1 MDVQSPT
8 CLLQFCAA
16 SAVLSLFPTCSASS
30 VVLDVVPHTE
40 LELRTRATHT
50 SAQAHTT
57 GQADIK
63 LQRKDNQETYDNF
76 IIHCR
81 SNTTRET
88 VDHKPYFASKGTD
101 RRIGFLT
108 VAISYMYQD

>member
-16 SAVLSLFPTCSASS
+16 SVLSLFPTCS
-30 VVLDVVPHTE
+30 VVLDAVPHTE

-63 LQRKDNQETYDNF
+63 DNQETYD
-76 IIHCR
+76 H
-81 SNTTRET
+81 SL
-88 VDHKPYFASKGTD
+88 SKQYNAGD
-101 RRIGFLT
+101 GRPQALLRF
-108 VAISYMYQD
+108 

>member
-16 SAVLSLFPTCSASS
+16 SVLSLFPTCS
-30 VVLDVVPHTE
+30 VVLDAVPHPE

-63 LQRKDNQETYDNF
+63 DNQETYDN
-76 IIHCR
+76 HH
-81 SNTTRET
+81 SL
-88 VDHKPYFASKGTD
+88 SKQYNAGD
-101 RRIGFLT
+101 GRPQALLRF
-108 VAISYMYQD
+108 

>member
-16 SAVLSLFPTCSASS
+16 SVLSLFPTCS

-40 LELRTRATHT
+40 LELRTRAIPTRARRRTRPDKRTSRTTSRKHT
-50 SAQAHTT
+50 
-57 GQADIK
+57 
-63 LQRKDNQETYDNF
+63 
-76 IIHCR
+76 
-81 SNTTRET
+81 
-88 VDHKPYFASKGTD
+88 PYFASKGTD

>member
-16 SAVLSLFPTCSASS
+16 SVLSLFPTCS

-63 LQRKDNQETYDNF
+63 DNQETYD
-76 IIHCR
+76 H
-81 SNTTRET
+81 SL
-88 VDHKPYFASKGTD
+88 SK
-101 RRIGFLT
+101 
-108 VAISYMYQD
+108 Q

>member
-1 MDVQSPT
+1 MK
-8 CLLQFCAA
+8 
-16 SAVLSLFPTCSASS
+16 
-30 VVLDVVPHTE
+30 HT
-40 LELRTRATHT
+40 
-50 SAQAHTT
+50 
-57 GQADIK
+57 
-63 LQRKDNQETYDNF
+63 

>member
-16 SAVLSLFPTCSASS
+16 SAVLSLFPTCSAS

-63 LQRKDNQETYDNF
+63 LQRKDKDQETYDNLSF
-76 IIHCR
+76 IVEAIQRGRR
-81 SNTTRET
+81 STTSLT
-88 VDHKPYFASKGTD
+88 SLLKGPIDAS
-101 RRIGFLT
+101 
-108 VAISYMYQD
+108 VS

>member
-16 SAVLSLFPTCSASS
+16 SVLSLFPTCS
-30 VVLDVVPHTE
+30 VVLDAVPHTE

-63 LQRKDNQETYDNF
+63 DNQETYDN
-76 IIHCR
+76 HH
-81 SNTTRET
+81 SL
-88 VDHKPYFASKGTD
+88 SKQYNAGD
-101 RRIGFLT
+101 GRPQALLRF
-108 VAISYMYQD
+108 

>member
-1 MDVQSPT
+1 M
-8 CLLQFCAA
+8 
-16 SAVLSLFPTCSASS
+16 
-30 VVLDVVPHTE
+30 VPHTE

-63 LQRKDNQETYDNF
+63 DNLQETYDNF
-76 IIHCR
+76 IHCR
-81 SNTTRET
+81 SNKTRET

>member
-1 MDVQSPT
+1 MFVT
-8 CLLQFCAA
+8 
-16 SAVLSLFPTCSASS
+16 VLCSVNRLSLLFPTCS

-63 LQRKDNQETYDNF
+63 DNQETYDNLSC
-76 IIHCR
+76 IVEAIQRGRR
-81 SNTTRET
+81 STTSLT
-88 VDHKPYFASKGTD
+88 SLLKGPIDAS
-101 RRIGFLT
+101 
-108 VAISYMYQD
+108 VS

>member
-16 SAVLSLFPTCSASS
+16 SVLSLFPTCS

-40 LELRTRATHT
+40 LELRTRAIPTRARRRTRPDKRTSRTTRKHT
-50 SAQAHTT
+50 
-57 GQADIK
+57 II
-63 LQRKDNQETYDNF
+63 